1 VSTDTTSVLDSIDG
15 ALRDFET
22 STDAMRWVPEG
33 ERLAAVMPDAPP
45 GPWIPLDGATW
56 IAPVPASVPVFVDV
70 AEFSRSVNALAE
82 AVNRALR
89 PVFEDTARQF
99 HALSAALYPQRHR
112 RCGTCHPSR
121 KPKPLAVDGHE
132 YQRRLR
138 ARRRRKRRT
147 RM

>member
-1 VSTDTTSVLDSIDG
+1 VTSGILDQIDG

-33 ERLAAVMPDAPP
+33 KREFKPAHTGATAVGLALTVDTAEFTRALNELGAAVA
-45 GPWIPLDGATW
+45 
-56 IAPVPASVPVFVDV
+56 
-70 AEFSRSVNALAE
+70 
-82 AVNRALR
+82 RAFR

-99 HALSAALYPQRHR
+99 HALSAALFPVQHR
-112 RCGTCHPSR
+112 RCVTCHPSR

-138 ARRRRKRRT
+138 ARRRRRR
-147 RM
+147 R